1 MRLLLL
7 TPVLLALAPFPTG
20 AVSPR
25 QPVLV
30 ELFTSEGCSSCPPA
44 DALLE
49 SLDRS
54 QPVPGVETVVLSEHV
69 DYWNNLGW
77 SDPYSSILYSNRQMA
92 YATRFGIDSV
102 YTPQMVVD
110 GRLQFSGNDRKNIA
124 SGIAQ
129 AAQREKIPVRIVS
142 IVHHSPD
149 TLLVRIQTDP
159 APDAELLLALAD
171 DSDTSQVSRGEN
183 TGRTL
188 KHVSV
193 VRELTRVATLRKD
206 RPFDSELKVRIQKN
220 WHTDGMR
227 LIAFVQTRD
236 AGPVLGAAMRRLGS
250 NF

>member
-1 MRLLLL
+1 MRSFLVIL
-7 TPVLLALAPFPTG
+7 TALALAPHPTG

-44 DALLE
+44 DALLD
-49 SLDRS
+49 SLDHA
-54 QPVPGVETVVLSEHV
+54 QPVSGAETVVLSEHV
-69 DYWNNLGW
+69 DYWNSLGW

-92 YATRFGIDSV
+92 YALRFGIESV

-110 GRLQFSGNDRKNIA
+110 GRLQFSGTDRRGVT

-129 AAQREKIPVRIVS
+129 SAQREKVPVRIVS
-142 IVHHSPD
+142 IVNHAPD

-171 DSDTSQVSRGEN
+171 DADTSHVQRGEN
-183 TGRTL
+183 GGRTL
-188 KHVSV
+188 RHVSV

-206 RPFDSELKVRIQKN
+206 RPFDSELKVHIQKN
-220 WHTDGMR
+220 WHVEGMR
-227 LIAFVQTRD
+227 LIAIVQTRD

>member
-1 MRLLLL
+1 MRSLLL
-7 TPVLLALAPFPTG
+7 TLTALTLAVFTTGAG

-25 QPVLV
+25 QPVVV

-49 SLDRS
+49 SLDRA
-54 QPVPGVETVVLSEHV
+54 QPVPGAETVVLSEHV

-92 YATRFGIDSV
+92 YALRFGIESV

-149 TLLVRIQTDP
+149 TLLVRIQIEP

-171 DSDTSQVSRGEN
+171 DFDTSHVSRGEN

-193 VRELTRVATLRKD
+193 VRELTRVASLRKD

-220 WHTDGMR
+220 WRMEGMR
-227 LIAFVQTRD
+227 LIAIVQTRD
-236 AGPVLGAAMRRLGS
+236 AGPVLGAAMRHL
-250 NF
+250 N

>member
-1 MRLLLL
+1 MRPLLLIL
-7 TPVLLALAPFPTG
+7 TALALSPFHTS

-30 ELFTSEGCSSCPPA
+30 ELFTSEGCSSCPSA

-49 SLDRS
+49 SLDRA
-54 QPVPGVETVVLSEHV
+54 QPVPGVEAVVLSEHV

-92 YATRFGIDSV
+92 YALRFGIDSV

-129 AAQREKIPVRIVS
+129 AAQRDKIPVRIVS

-149 TLLVRIQTDP
+149 TMLVRIQTDP

-171 DSDTSQVSRGEN
+171 DFDTSHVSRGEN

-188 KHVSV
+188 RHVSV
-193 VRELTRVATLRKD
+193 VRELTRVASLRKD

-220 WHTDGMR
+220 WRMDGMR

-236 AGPVLGAAMRRLGS
+236 AGPVLGAAMRRLNS
-250 NF
+250 N

>member
-1 MRLLLL
+1 MRSLLLIL
-7 TPVLLALAPFPTG
+7 AALALAPFPTG

-30 ELFTSEGCSSCPPA
+30 ELFTSEGCSSCPSA

-49 SLDRS
+49 SLDHA
-54 QPVPGVETVVLSEHV
+54 QPVPGAETVVLSEHV

-92 YATRFGIDSV
+92 YALRFGIDSV

-149 TLLVRIQTDP
+149 TLLVRIQIEP
-159 APDAELLLALAD
+159 APEAELLLALAD
-171 DSDTSQVSRGEN
+171 DYDTSQVSRGEN

-188 KHVSV
+188 RHVSV

-220 WHTDGMR
+220 WRMDGMR
-227 LIAFVQTRD
+227 LIAIVQTRD
-236 AGPVLGAAMRRLGS
+236 VGPVLGAAMRRLNS
-250 NF
+250 N

>member
-1 MRLLLL
+1 MRPILL
-7 TPVLLALAPFPTG
+7 TLAALTLAPHPSN

-54 QPVPGVETVVLSEHV
+54 QPVPGAETVVLSEHV

-92 YATRFGIDSV
+92 YALRFGIESV

-110 GRLQFSGNDRKNIA
+110 GRLQFSGADRKNIA

-142 IVHHSPD
+142 IVHNSSD

-159 APDAELLLALAD
+159 APDAELLVALAD
-171 DSDTSQVSRGEN
+171 DYDTSQVSRGEN

-220 WHTDGMR
+220 WRMDGMR

-236 AGPVLGAAMRRLGS
+236 AGPVLGAAMRRL
-250 NF
+250 N